1 MILRALNPLMTG
13 GDKETT
19 HTQTNLQLKAA
30 SLFKY
35 VSPYCNH
42 QALKGYNVPV
52 VTFSITVGFSISSS
66 DEFLDNV

>member
-1 MILRALNPLMTG
+1 MLKTPSKRFYRTLKYSKMILRALNPLMTG

-35 VSPYCNH
+35 VSRYCNH
-42 QALKGYNVPV
+42 QALKG
-52 VTFSITVGFSISSS
+52 
-66 DEFLDNV
+66 

>member
-42 QALKGYNVPV
+42 QALK
-52 VTFSITVGFSISSS
+52 
-66 DEFLDNV
+66 D